1 MYRLDAFGGLNKLLI
16 PILLA
21 IFFSILLT
29 QSVSAEIKVI
39 PPPNWQPSPNNNS
52 TAMVWFQNST
62 KSVFGIIK
70 PQFNTTSTLFPLLRV
85 LLPLILPNA
94 NSFIAQ
100 FLADKGVLEST
111 DQTTF
116 GKSNYGYRYFVNL
129 NISSLS
135 NVLNSSATLVNNSA
149 IPGMSPD
156 TLVNNSAIPGMSPDT
171 LVNNSAIPGML
182 PSGSNVPF
190 KGMFILALK
199 QGDLYGIFFLSPREN
214 FDTKMNELKPTLDSI
229 QLSNSTALV
238 N

>member
-62 KSVFGIIK
+62 KSVFGIVK
-70 PQFNTTSTLFPLLRV
+70 PQFNTTSTLFPLFRV
-85 LLPLILPNA
+85 LLPLLLPNA

-100 FLADKGVLEST
+100 MLADQGVLEST

-129 NISSLS
+129 NLSSLS
-135 NVLNSSATLVNNSA
+135 KVLNSS
-149 IPGMSPD
+149 D

-182 PSGSNVPF
+182 SSGSDVPF
-190 KGMFILALK
+190 KGMLIIALK
-199 QGDLYGIFFLSPREN
+199 QGDFYGIFFLSPREN
-214 FDTKMNELKPTLDSI
+214 FDSKLNELKPTLDSI
-229 QLSNSTALV
+229 QLSNSTALA

>member
-1 MYRLDAFGGLNKLLI
+1 
-16 PILLA
+16 
-21 IFFSILLT
+21 
-29 QSVSAEIKVI
+29 
-39 PPPNWQPSPNNNS
+39 
-52 TAMVWFQNST
+52 
-62 KSVFGIIK
+62 
-70 PQFNTTSTLFPLLRV
+70 V

-94 NSFIAQ
+94 NCFIAQ
-100 FLADKGVLEST
+100 FLADKGVLVST

-156 TLVNNSAIPGMSPDT
+156 TLVNNSAIS
-171 LVNNSAIPGML
+171 GML
-182 PSGSNVPF
+182 SSGSGVSF

-199 QGDLYGIFFLSPREN
+199 QGDFYGIFFLSPREN

-229 QLSNSTALV
+229 HLSNSTSLA
-238 N
+238 NSTNR

>member
-1 MYRLDAFGGLNKLLI
+1 MRVNKLLT
-16 PILLA
+16 LLA
-21 IFFSILLT
+21 LVITISILSSL
-29 QSVSAEIKVI
+29 SVANAEIKLI

-52 TAMVWFQNST
+52 TTMVWFQNST
-62 KSVFGIIK
+62 KSVFGIVGIDMD
-70 PQFNTTSTLFPLLRV
+70 QFNTTSTLFPLFRV

-156 TLVNNSAIPGMSPDT
+156 TLVNNSAIPGMLS
-171 LVNNSAIPGML
+171 
-182 PSGSNVPF
+182 SGSDVPF

-199 QGDLYGIFFLSPREN
+199 QGDFYGIFFLSPREN

-229 QLSNSTALV
+229 HLSNSTSLA
-238 N
+238 NSTNR